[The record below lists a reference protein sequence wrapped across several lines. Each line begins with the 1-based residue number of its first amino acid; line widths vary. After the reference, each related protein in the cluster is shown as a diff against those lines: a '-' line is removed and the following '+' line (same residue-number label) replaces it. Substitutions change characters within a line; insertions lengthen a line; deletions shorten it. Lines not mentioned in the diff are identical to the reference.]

1 MSNPLFYVIIYMV
14 KKMGLLSFILGIS
27 EAMEDDKKKK
37 QEKEMD
43 LYGLTDEERELVRRG
58 EYEPWNFE
66 EPSDGEELDEDDYY
80 SEDDF

>member
-1 MSNPLFYVIIYMV
+1 
-14 KKMGLLSFILGIS
+14 MGLLGFILGLS
-27 EAMEDDKKKK
+27 ETMEDDKKKK

-43 LYGLTDEERELVRRG
+43 LYGLTDEEKELVRNG

-66 EPSDGEELDEDDYY
+66 EPGNGEELDEDDYY